1 MDRVNVAIIGNGPA
15 GISAA
20 ITAKARNKSILLF
33 GSSKASAKVEKAHQ
47 INNYPGLPAVSGS
60 ELAAALNRH
69 LEQMEITLTEE
80 QISKVYAM
88 GDYYMIQTAAGMY
101 EADTVILATGVVM
114 GKPLQG
120 ENEFLGRGVSYC
132 ATCDAMF
139 YKNKPV
145 AVIGYN
151 EEAAS
156 EAEFLAS
163 VCSQVYY
170 LPVGKAAVPSGD
182 NITILSGKVQS
193 INGDRT
199 VNELQ
204 LDSGSV
210 TVDGVFVLRD
220 AVAPETLVPGL
231 EIDGAHAKVDLQM
244 RTNLPGLFACGDIA
258 GLPYQYIKSAG
269 QGNTAALSAVSYLSE
284 KKQKQ

>member
-1 MDRVNVAIIGNGPA
+1 MERVDIAIIGNGPA

-20 ITAKARNKSILLF
+20 ITAKARNKNILLF
-33 GSSKASAKVEKAHQ
+33 GSTKASGKVEKAHQ
-47 INNYPGLPAVSGS
+47 INNYPGLPAISGAG
-60 ELAAALNRH
+60 LADALNQH
-69 LEQMEITLTEE
+69 LTAMDIPLNEE

-88 GDYYMIQTAAGMY
+88 GDYYSIQTAKGMY
-101 EADTVILATGVVM
+101 EAKTVILATGVVM

-120 ENEFLGRGVSYC
+120 ETEFLGRGVSYC

-139 YKNKPV
+139 YREKPV

-163 VCSQVYY
+163 VCSTVYY
-170 LPVGKAAVPSGD
+170 IPVGKAPVPEGE
-182 NITILSGKVQS
+182 NITVLNGKVQAIAGS
-193 INGDRT
+193 MKVT
-199 VNELQ
+199 ELQ
-204 LDSGSV
+204 MDNGSIP
-210 TVDGVFVLRD
+210 VDGVFVLRD
-220 AVAPETLVPGL
+220 AVAPEALIPGL

-269 QGNTAALSAVSYLSE
+269 QGNVAALSAVSYLNE
-284 KKQKQ
+284 HK